1 MQNNAFVDELKYRK
15 LISFGNAK
23 NNMKKT
29 ETFIHFRSPAL
40 PADQQWPL
48 PGAEEG

>member
-23 NNMKKT
+23 KIGKI
-29 ETFIHFRSPAL
+29 EKFIHFRSPAL